1 MTDQVPSTAPPH
13 RSGDQAPLLSLDGV
27 TKRFPGVV
35 ANDAVSLD
43 VYPGEVHALLG
54 ENGAGKSTLIS
65 LLSGMQQPDA
75 GRIRVHGEET
85 PIRSPRHALE
95 LGIGTVYQHPTLVP
109 TLTVLENLMLGS
121 PWTRRMDVA
130 ATRARF
136 GELCRTLGVDLPG
149 DAVLGTLSLGQQQY
163 VEIIKALWRGER
175 ILILDEAT
183 SMLTPR
189 GVEDLGRVI
198 ARLREAGMA
207 ILFITHKLTEAVAFG
222 DRVSVLKLGRKVGAI
237 APEELRTLDHD
248 AAVERIVDLMF
259 GSRTEADMG
268 RPRHQRDIDVGRH
281 PVVIEVEDLSTHA
294 SATETGVSAVTFA
307 VHAGEVFGI
316 AGVDGNGQKQLAEAL
331 AGQRP
336 VSGGAIR
343 LEGRAIE
350 WLSVPQRQRAGLR
363 YVTDDR
369 LGEGTVSSFPVS
381 VNLLLKRIGERPF
394 WRRGVIQHREVDAHA
409 RRLIERHDVR
419 TPGPQTA
426 VGRLSGG
433 NIQKALLA
441 RELDNQ
447 PLAVVYNKPTYGLD
461 VNNIQLA
468 RRAIRERADQ
478 GVATILISTDLDEIL
493 SLSDR
498 IGVMLGGRL
507 VGIVENDEQAQRRVG
522 ELMIGAREAAA

>member
-1 MTDQVPSTAPPH
+1 MTASEPPH
-13 RSGDQAPLLSLDGV
+13 PSDAQAPLLSLVGV

-35 ANDAVSLD
+35 ANDDVSLD
-43 VYPGEVHALLG
+43 VFPGEVHALLG

-65 LLSGMQQPDA
+65 LLSGMQRPDA
-75 GRIRVHGEET
+75 GYIEVHGA
-85 PIRSPRHALE
+85 PRQILSPRHALE

-121 PWTRRMDVA
+121 AWTRRMDIA

-136 GELCRTLGVDLPG
+136 DELCRTLGIELPG
-149 DAVLGTLSLGQQQY
+149 EAVLGSLSLGQQQY

-183 SMLTPR
+183 SMLTPK

-198 ARLREAGMA
+198 ARLRDAGMA

-222 DRVSVLKLGRKVGAI
+222 DRVSILKLGRKVGAI
-237 APEELRTLDHD
+237 APDELKTLDRD

-259 GSRTEADMG
+259 GSRAEAEVDG
-268 RPRHQRDIDVGRH
+268 PRHQRDIDAGRH
-281 PVVIEVEDLSTHA
+281 PVVIEVENLSAHA
-294 SATETGVSAVTFA
+294 APAETRVEGIFFT
-307 VHAGEVFGI
+307 VHAGEIFGI

-331 AGQRP
+331 AGQRAI
-336 VSGGAIR
+336 SGGTVR
-343 LEGRAIE
+343 LEGQPIE
-350 WLSVPQRQRAGLR
+350 GLSVPQRQRAGLR

-369 LGEGTVSSFPVS
+369 LGEGTVGSFPVS
-381 VNLLLKRIGERPF
+381 LNLLLKRIGESPF
-394 WRRGVIQHREVDAHA
+394 WRRGVIRHREVDAHA

-419 TPGPQTA
+419 TPGPHTA

-447 PLAVVYNKPTYGLD
+447 PIAVVYNKPTYGLD

-468 RRAIRERADQ
+468 RRAIRERADN

-522 ELMIGAREAAA
+522 ELMVGARETAA